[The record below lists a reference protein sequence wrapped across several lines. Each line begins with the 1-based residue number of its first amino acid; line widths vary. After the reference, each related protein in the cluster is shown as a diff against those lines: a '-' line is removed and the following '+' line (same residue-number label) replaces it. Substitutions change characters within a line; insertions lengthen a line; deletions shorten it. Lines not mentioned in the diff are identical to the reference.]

1 MEVYRYTL
9 KRNISV
15 FSDKIRQK
23 QDQDVDK
30 HSKSTSKSLSAIEEF
45 CEKFDQSV
53 RKSYI
58 KVCIIVK
65 TKNSGISKYPRQFT
79 PWYTDH
85 RVLVFSRT
93 DAKFCSNQNGAS
105 LHLHNSDMTETLW
118 RGM

>member
-1 MEVYRYTL
+1 MEIYRYTL
-9 KRNISV
+9 RTNISV

-65 TKNSGISKYPRQFT
+65 TENSGISKYILDNSHPVIQITEAWFS
-79 PWYTDH
+79 
-85 RVLVFSRT
+85 VLLMQN
-93 DAKFCSNQNGAS
+93 SNQNGAS
-105 LHLHNSDMTETLW
+105 LHLRNSGMTETLW
-118 RGM
+118 KGM